1 MSLALSVS
9 GLLGGIVLL
18 CGFMQLYQR
27 RVGAMITLSQLAS
40 LALAFL
46 ALSRAILQH
55 EAGFYL
61 VAGLVAGEAG
71 IGLPW
76 CLRRVAARYGQPVA
90 VLPMAM
96 RLVLGVLLVA
106 VAVAVAVV
114 PAVYQNMALALAVL
128 LLAMLLML
136 VQAHPLI
143 WLIGAF
149 AMANGLVLALLTLP
163 SLPNLAVWVGLLLLL
178 PLGSAGVLV
187 GRGPQEAA
195 L

>member
-106 VAVAVAVV
+106 VAVAVV